1 MSETGDT
8 ASEDSGGGLTS
19 IQIAAAA
26 VGAVI
31 VAFIVLLAT
40 RDVQENEA
48 SDEPIGQGVP
58 AIAGTSYDG
67 SEFDL
72 DDILLANRDLAFA
85 DQEWVVINFFA
96 SWCIPCRTEHPELIR
111 LDTEGAPCPTRLVGV
126 AVNDSADDV
135 TAFFDDL
142 GGDWPV
148 LVGDT
153 SRMIV
158 DLSVVAPP
166 ETIIVDPTGLVTTK
180 FIGAVTYDAIAG
192 AVSC

>member
-1 MSETGDT
+1 MSDEGGEHTQS
-8 ASEDSGGGLTS
+8 AGGLSS
-19 IQIAAAA
+19 IQIAAAS
-26 VGAVI
+26 VGVVI
-31 VAFIVLLAT
+31 IAFIVLLAT

-48 SDEPIGQGVP
+48 ADEPIGQGVP
-58 AIAGTSYDG
+58 AIAGMSYDG
-67 SEFDL
+67 TEFDL
-72 DDILLANRDLAFA
+72 DDILIANRDLAFA
-85 DQEWVVINFFA
+85 DQEWIVINFFA

-135 TAFFDDL
+135 TAFFDEL

-166 ETIIVDPTGLVTTK
+166 
-180 FIGAVTYDAIAG
+180 
-192 AVSC
+192 